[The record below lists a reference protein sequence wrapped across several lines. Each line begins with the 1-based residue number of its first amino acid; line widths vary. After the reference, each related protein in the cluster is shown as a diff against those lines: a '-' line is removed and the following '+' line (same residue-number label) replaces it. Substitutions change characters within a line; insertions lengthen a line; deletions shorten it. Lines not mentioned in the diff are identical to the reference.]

1 MAYIAQN
8 IECGLCEIT
17 RSTQVTRAAEVTRT
31 AEVSRGAEV
40 ELDSDRIPD

>member
-8 IECGLCEIT
+8 IECGLCVAT
-17 RSTQVTRAAEVTRT
+17 RGTEVTRAAEVTRT